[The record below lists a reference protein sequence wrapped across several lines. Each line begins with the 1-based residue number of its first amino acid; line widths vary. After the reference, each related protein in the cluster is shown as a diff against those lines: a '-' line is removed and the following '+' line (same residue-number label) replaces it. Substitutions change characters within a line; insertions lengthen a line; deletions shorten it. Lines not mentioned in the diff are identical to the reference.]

1 MFNKLIN
8 TNAGG
13 GGGTTP
19 DLSTATFVASRNLGN
34 GGKGG
39 IRNFFVTFDGTRIFT
54 THLDSSNND
63 WINQHNLSTPFDVT
77 SVSGIV
83 GSKQLSASIPDY
95 LDALAV
101 NLDNTWVTYD
111 PYAINNY
118 YSQPFGT
125 AGEITTIGTLYTSS
139 CGRTGADRVSHSQMI
154 SKDGNYS
161 LSISSQLVYRKITL
175 GTNNNLS
182 TASGCGVS
190 TSVSGITSD
199 LGAYAM
205 GFNFNLD
212 GTKFYVFGGNGNS
225 GTYDLSTPWDVSTR
239 SNLVT
244 NDFSAD
250 LGNTELVFH
259 IQFNSDYSKMI
270 ICTANDS
277 YATYKIHGFDLG

>member
-13 GGGTTP
+13 GGTTP
-19 DLSTATFVASRNLGN
+19 DLSTANFVASRNLGD
-34 GGKGG
+34 GGKGN
-39 IRNFFVTFDGTRIFT
+39 IRNFFVTFDGTRVFT
-54 THLDSSNND
+54 THLDSSGND
-63 WINQHNLSTPFDVT
+63 WIQQHNLSTPFDVT

-83 GSKQLSASIPDY
+83 GSKQLTASIPNY

-111 PYAINNY
+111 PYSINNY

-139 CGRTGADRVSHSQMI
+139 CSRTAPDTVSHSQMV
-154 SKDGNYS
+154 SKDGNYVLWITS
-161 LSISSQLVYRKITL
+161 ALKYYKIPLSI
-175 GTNNNLS
+175 NNNLS
-182 TASGCGVS
+182 SASGCGVS
-190 TSVSGITSD
+190 TSISAITSD
-199 LGAYAM
+199 LGKYPQ
-205 GFNFNLD
+205 GFNFNFD

-244 NDFSAD
+244 NDFSAA
-250 LGNTELVFH
+250 LGNTDLVYH
-259 IQFNSDYSKMI
+259 IQFNSDYSKLI
-270 ICTANDS
+270 ICTANDG
-277 YATYKIHGFDLG
+277 YATRRIQEFDLG